1 MDSTAPPGRREGKPL
16 MAERSLLA
24 VERNAGRYDLYGGYG
39 PDKRLLATD
48 RTMEE
53 LLAEHVDFLAHERV
67 RVCGR
72 EGTRTYRVFGFSLPT
87 SRGMIEG
94 DGQVGRGALVSVSY
108 RLDPEDDGYVR
119 GWFAGLRETLGESV
133 DRGTL
138 TSRDA
143 FDRLEGALRR
153 FGADREVLFDP
164 RRP

>member
-1 MDSTAPPGRREGKPL
+1 MV
-16 MAERSLLA
+16 ERSLLA
-24 VERNAGRYDLYGGYG
+24 VERDAGRYDLYGGCG
-39 PDKRLLATD
+39 SDQRLLAAD
-48 RTMEE
+48 RTMAE
-53 LLAEHVDFLAHERV
+53 LLAEHVDFLAHERL

-72 EGTRTYRVFGFSLPT
+72 GDTRTYRVLRFALPT
-87 SRGMIEG
+87 GRGVIEG

-143 FDRLEGALRR
+143 FDRLEESLRR

-164 RRP
+164 RRR